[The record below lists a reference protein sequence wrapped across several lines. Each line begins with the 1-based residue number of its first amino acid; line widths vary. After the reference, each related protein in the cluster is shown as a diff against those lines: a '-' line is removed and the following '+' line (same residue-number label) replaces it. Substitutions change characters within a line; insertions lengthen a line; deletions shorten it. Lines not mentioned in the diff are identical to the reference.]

1 MRIESVPCDPQVR
14 AARHFLAVED
24 RSHEQVD
31 AILDLAARV
40 KRAEVRGGLDGRVL
54 AMVFLDPSL
63 RTRTSFEA
71 GMFLHGGTALTIEP
85 GRGSWP
91 FETER
96 GIVMDGDKVEHVVE
110 AARVLGRYADFVAVR
125 SFPRGAAWADARL
138 DPVLSA
144 FAEHCEKP
152 VINLESARRHPC
164 QELGDLLT
172 LRERIPDPGSRR
184 FALVWAWHP
193 KPLPTAVPVSAA
205 LAAARMGMELVVARP
220 PGYDLDGDDM
230 AIIRRVAGER
240 GGTVEVVDEAAHA
253 IAGADVVYAKSWGAL
268 DFFGDPAAESA
279 LRAPLRHWCVGASD
293 METTR
298 GGSGIFM
305 HCLPVRRNVEVSD
318 AVLDGPW
325 SAVVDQAENR
335 LHAQRALLLTLAG
348 EAAR

>member
-1 MRIESVPCDPQVR
+1 MLNLDT
-14 AARHFLAVED
+14 RHFLSVED
-24 RSHEQVD
+24 RSHQEVD
-31 AILDLAARV
+31 ALLDLAARV
-40 KRAEVRGGLDGRVL
+40 KRGEVRGGLDRRVL

-71 GMFLHGGTALTIEP
+71 AMFLHGGTALNIEP

-96 GIVMDGDKVEHVVE
+96 GVVMDGDRVEHVVD
-110 AARVLGRYADFVAVR
+110 AARVLGRYADFVALR
-125 SFPRGAAWADARL
+125 SFPRGATWAEARR

-172 LRERIPDPGSRR
+172 LRERIPEPRSRR

-193 KPLPTAVPVSAA
+193 KALPTAVPVSAA
-205 LAAARMGMELVVARP
+205 LAAARLGMELVVARP
-220 PGYDLDGDDM
+220 PVYDLDGDDM
-230 AIIRRVAGER
+230 AMIRRVAGVS
-240 GGTVEVVDEAAHA
+240 GGSVEVVDESAAA

-268 DFFGDPAAESA
+268 DYFGDPTPESA
-279 LRAPLRHWCVGASD
+279 LRAPLRHWRVGARD
-293 METTR
+293 MKTTR
-298 GGSGIFM
+298 DGSGIFM
-305 HCLPVRRNVEVSD
+305 HCLPVRRNVEVDD

-335 LHAQRALLLTLAG
+335 LHAQRALLLTLAA